1 MTDSIERTIL
11 IAAPI
16 ERVWDIVT
24 TPEHMGRWFGDA
36 GAERDGDVIKMR
48 WEQYGEAELRI
59 VRDEAPSAFAY
70 RWDAN
75 VAGIGDTLVEFTL
88 ASEGDRTRVTV
99 VESGW
104 TQLRTDA
111 TEQTRLREG
120 NERGWT
126 AELGDLEQYA
136 AQHVAV

>member
-1 MTDSIERTIL
+1 MIDSIERTIL

-36 GAERDGDVIKMR
+36 GAERDGDVIRMR
-48 WEQYGEAELRI
+48 WEEHGEAELRI
-59 VRDEAPSAFAY
+59 VRDEAPTVFAY

-75 VAGIGDTLVEFTL
+75 VGGIGDTLVEFTL
-88 ASEGDRTRVTV
+88 TREGDGTRVRV

-104 TQLRTDA
+104 DSLRTTDA
-111 TEQTRLREG
+111 ERERLRAG
-120 NERGWT
+120 NVGGWEH
-126 AELGDLEQYA
+126 ELGDLGRYA
-136 AQHVAV
+136 AQNVAV

>member
-36 GAERDGDVIKMR
+36 GAEREGEVIKMR
-48 WEQYGEAELRI
+48 WEQHGEAELRV
-59 VRDEAPSAFAY
+59 VRSEPPTDFAY

-75 VAGIGDTLVEFTL
+75 LAGIGDTLVEFTFEP
-88 ASEGDRTRVTV
+88 EGSGTRLKV

-104 TQLRTDA
+104 GDLRTA
-111 TEQTRLREG
+111 VERQRELRDG
-120 NERGWT
+120 NVGGWT
-126 AELGDLEQYA
+126 HELGDLERYA
-136 AQHVAV
+136 QTVTV

>member
-48 WEQYGEAELRI
+48 WSEHGEAELRI
-59 VRDEAPSAFAY
+59 VRDDAPTDFAY

-75 VAGIGDTLVEFTL
+75 VAGIGDTPVEYKL
-88 ASEGDRTRVTV
+88 AAGAHRTRVTV

-104 TQLRTDA
+104 TKPRTDA
-111 TEQTRLREG
+111 GEQSRLREG
-120 NERGWT
+120 NEGGWKH
-126 AELGDLEQYA
+126 ELGDLER
-136 AQHVAV
+136 

>member
-1 MTDSIERTIL
+1 MNDSIERTIL

-24 TPEHMGRWFGDA
+24 TPEHIGRWFGDA
-36 GAERDGDVIKMR
+36 GAERQGDVIKMR
-48 WEQYGEAELRI
+48 WEEHGEAELRV
-59 VRDEAPSAFAY
+59 VRSEAPTVFAY

-88 ASEGDRTRVTV
+88 TTEGDRTRVTV

-104 TQLRTDA
+104 TQLRTSA
-111 TEQTRLREG
+111 EEQARLREG
-120 NERGWT
+120 NVRGW
-126 AELGDLEQYA
+126 EFEMGDLERYA
-136 AQHVAV
+136 HNVAV

>member
-24 TPEHMGRWFGDA
+24 TPEHIGRWFGDA
-36 GAERDGDVIKMR
+36 GAEREGDTIKMR
-48 WEQYGEAELRI
+48 WAEHGEAELRV
-59 VRDEAPSAFAY
+59 VREEPPHVFAY

-75 VAGIGDTLVEFTL
+75 DPGIGDTLVEFTFEP
-88 ASEGDRTRVTV
+88 EGSGTRLKV

-104 TQLRTDA
+104 GDLRTA
-111 TEQTRLREG
+111 VERQRELRDG
-120 NERGWT
+120 NVGGWT
-126 AELGDLEQYA
+126 HELGDLERYA
-136 AQHVAV
+136 QTVTV

>member
-1 MTDSIERTIL
+1 MTDSIEREVL

-36 GAERDGDVIKMR
+36 GAERDGDVIKMH
-48 WEQYGEAELRI
+48 WEKYGEVELRI
-59 VRDEAPSAFAY
+59 VRDDAPSAFAY

-75 VAGIGDTLVEFTL
+75 VAGVGDTLVEFTL
-88 ASEGDRTRVTV
+88 ATEGDRTRVTV

-111 TEQTRLREG
+111 TEQARLREG
-120 NERGWT
+120 NTRGWA